1 MKEIIVDVS
10 ADGEISIETRGF
22 TGKACLEESQF
33 LKDLLGKE
41 QSKQLTPAY
50 YQDKQKTK
58 KYLQLCG

>member
-10 ADGEISIETRGF
+10 ADGEISIESRGF
-22 TGKACLEESQF
+22 TGKACLEETKF

-41 QSKQLTPAY
+41 IHKQLTPSY
-50 YQDKQKTK
+50 YQGKQKTK